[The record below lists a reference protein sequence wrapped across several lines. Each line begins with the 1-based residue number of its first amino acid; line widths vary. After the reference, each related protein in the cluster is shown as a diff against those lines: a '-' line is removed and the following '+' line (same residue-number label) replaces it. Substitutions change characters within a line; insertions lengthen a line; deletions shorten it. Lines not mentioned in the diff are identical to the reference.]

1 MRQDYLIIRQ
11 PRYWRGGDRR
21 SRRHFA
27 IGLDRHRTQGG
38 GLRVGV
44 QGLCRRRAR
53 HRGFARAVARCIS
66 APAFA
71 DVDPQTMNTDPA
83 RLEAAIGLRTK
94 TVIPV
99 HFAGRPCAMDDL
111 LVDRLKTTALHGM
124 NRDDWKRYSDEG
136 YKHYQVEWPGF
147 KYNNMT
153 DLQASLGLH
162 RCVKRTPTRSAARRY
177 RCASG
182 AIHSMVGETGKAG
195 EAVWSRAG

>member
-53 HRGFARAVARCIS
+53 HRGFARAAWRCIS
-66 APAFA
+66 ALVSGVGEGDEVVTMPMTLCPTANAIVHAGATPVFA
-71 DVDPQTMNTDPA
+71 DVDPQAMNIDRA

-136 YKHYQVEWPGF
+136 FKHYKVEWPGF
-147 KYNNMT
+147 KYNNVT
-153 DLQASLGLH
+153 DL
-162 RCVKRTPTRSAARRY
+162 
-177 RCASG
+177 
-182 AIHSMVGETGKAG
+182 
-195 EAVWSRAG
+195 